1 MVDDKAHYMPGAS
14 AFAMK
19 LIADRPTQKLLGVQV
34 AGPGS
39 VDKIVDISVTAIQCG
54 ATLDQLEGADFAYAP
69 PFSTAIHPF
78 AHTLN
83 VLQNKL
89 SGEFDTM
96 TPAEYAQGLA
106 KDYRILDVSLQPTI
120 AGAPHV
126 ELTTVTGPL
135 EGIGPDEKL
144 LLICNRGKRAYL
156 LQRRLKAFGYRH
168 VKVLEGGN
176 LFTDITLE

>member
-1 MVDDKAHYMPGAS
+1 MPGAS

-89 SGEFDTM
+89 
-96 TPAEYAQGLA
+96 
-106 KDYRILDVSLQPTI
+106 KRRI
-120 AGAPHV
+120 
-126 ELTTVTGPL
+126 
-135 EGIGPDEKL
+135 
-144 LLICNRGKRAYL
+144 
-156 LQRRLKAFGYRH
+156 
-168 VKVLEGGN
+168 
-176 LFTDITLE
+176 